1 MASSARALSTASS
14 GHSSVDASP
23 EAALP
28 LRAPV
33 PPELLG
39 RTSEAELLRLAAI
52 EWGYILLGWVGLA
65 LLPRAAP
72 LLVPLLAGRLHAFGV
87 ILHDAIH
94 LPWFRKGPALRV
106 LELLAGFPVATTLEA
121 MRYHHLRHHRDAGLP
136 SDPYRRPPASPW
148 LQFLMWLR
156 VLPILPFWVLR
167 GPFGLLAWALPS
179 LRRPYARVFLQDRS
193 GKDFTRDAE
202 VLACARAESGQVLFH
217 LAVLA
222 AAVRWPHAVGL
233 GYGLPFLG
241 ASGLCAWRLLA
252 EHTPRTVHGRTLGD
266 VLACTSDHGLGW
278 LGRLFTAPLNVGCHV
293 VHHLHPQVSLHHL
306 PRLRS
311 WYLLRYATHYPRARR
326 P

>member
-1 MASSARALSTASS
+1 MHSSARVLSPANP
-14 GHSSVDASP
+14 GLLPVDAP
-23 EAALP
+23 REGVLP
-28 LRAPV
+28 PRAPV

-39 RTSEAELLRLAAI
+39 RASLSGLLRLAALQ
-52 EWGYILLGWVGLA
+52 WGYLLLGWCGLV
-65 LLPRAAP
+65 LFPRAAP
-72 LLVPLLAGRLHAFGV
+72 LLALLLAGRLHALGV

-94 LPWFRKGPALRV
+94 LPWRRKGPALRL
-106 LELLAGFPVATTLEA
+106 LELLAGLPVATTLEA

-148 LQFLMWLR
+148 RQALMWLR

-167 GPFGLLAWALPS
+167 GPFGLLAWGLPAL
-179 LRRPYARVFLQDRS
+179 RQPYARLFLQDRS
-193 GKDFTRDAE
+193 GKDLTHDAE
-202 VLACARAESGQVLFH
+202 VLACVRAETAQVLFH

-222 AAVRWPHAVGL
+222 AALRWPHAVGL
-233 GYGLPFLG
+233 GYGLPFLL

-252 EHTPRTVHGRTLGD
+252 EHTPRTVQGRTLGD

-306 PRLRS
+306 PRLRA
-311 WYLLRYATHYPRARR
+311 WYLLRYDTLYPRPRR

>member
-1 MASSARALSTASS
+1 MASSARAISTAIP
-14 GHSSVDASP
+14 GHGPADTSP
-23 EAALP
+23 EGELP

-33 PPELLG
+33 PRELLG
-39 RTSEAELLRLAAI
+39 QASVAGLLRLAAV
-52 EWGYILLGWVGLA
+52 EWGYLLLGWVGLA
-65 LLPRAAP
+65 LLPSAAP

-94 LPWFRKGPALRV
+94 LPWFRKGPALRL
-106 LELLAGFPVATTLEA
+106 LEVLAGFPVATTLEA
-121 MRYHHLRHHRDAGLP
+121 MRYHHLRHHRDTGLP
-136 SDPYRRPPASPW
+136 SDPYRRPPANPW
-148 LQFLMWLR
+148 LQLVMWLR

-167 GPFGLLAWALPS
+167 GPFGLLAWALPP

-193 GKDFTRDAE
+193 AKDFTRDAE

-222 AAVRWPHAVGL
+222 AALRWPHAVGL
-233 GYGLPFLG
+233 GYGLPFLL

-266 VLACTSDHGLGW
+266 VLASTSDHGLGW
-278 LGRLFTAPLNVGCHV
+278 VGRLFTAPLNVGCHI

-306 PRLRS
+306 PHLRD
-311 WYLLRYATHYPRARR
+311 WYLLRYATGYPRPRR